1 MKNIL
6 LLNGGKRFAHS
17 DGRLNQTLHE
27 TALAHLDRRG
37 FDLRQTFIDGG
48 YDIPTEVD
56 KFLWAD
62 VVIYQMPGW
71 WMGAPWTVKRYID
84 EVFTAGHGS
93 LYASDGRTRSDSTQ
107 KYGSGGLVQGKR
119 YMISATWNAP
129 RQAFDDSSDFFEG
142 KAWMRCISLPQGQP
156 VPRHVRPADVPRG
169 GCDEAP
175 GRPGYRRCLPG
186 APGQGV
192 RARRLSSTAGLVS
205 LRWMEWRVEIQALGT
220 RPNGHGSA
228 IRAFLG
234 HDPRVIRNSIFPS
247 IRRIRFHRGRAGKDA
262 LHEYSNGRI
271 VK

>member
-93 LYASDGRTRSDSTQ
+93 LYANDGRTRSDSTQ

-129 RQAFDDSSDFFEG
+129 R
-142 KAWMRCISLPQGQP
+142 
-156 VPRHVRPADVPRG
+156 
-169 GCDEAP
+169 
-175 GRPGYRRCLPG
+175 
-186 APGQGV
+186 
-192 RARRLSSTAGLVS
+192 
-205 LRWMEWRVEIQALGT
+205 
-220 RPNGHGSA
+220 
-228 IRAFLG
+228 
-234 HDPRVIRNSIFPS
+234 
-247 IRRIRFHRGRAGKDA
+247 
-262 LHEYSNGRI
+262 
-271 VK
+271 